1 MTFSQS
7 GRNGRPCRTSAAFC
21 PGPSNVIAFH
31 PRVSAQAIPSVHAPT
46 TEPSLP
52 LLKISVRRGSPAAP
66 DRKKYPGSVVP
77 SYGISMRS
85 AAAPPKTPRSTNWS
99 QAARCCSHSDA
110 NSAGSPVPS
119 AEYVATE

>member
-1 MTFSQS
+1 
-7 GRNGRPCRTSAAFC
+7 
-21 PGPSNVIAFH
+21 V
-31 PRVSAQAIPSVHAPT
+31 IPSVHAPT

-85 AAAPPKTPRSTNWS
+85 ATAPLKSPRSTNLS
-99 QAARCCSHSDA
+99 HAARCFSHSAA
-110 NSAGSPVPS
+110 NRVESPVPS